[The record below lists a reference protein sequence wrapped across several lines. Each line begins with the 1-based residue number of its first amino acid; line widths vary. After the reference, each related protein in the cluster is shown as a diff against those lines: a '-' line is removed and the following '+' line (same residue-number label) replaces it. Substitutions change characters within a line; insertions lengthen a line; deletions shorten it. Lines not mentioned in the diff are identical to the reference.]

1 MNPSRLL
8 AVTFLAAAGLAGTG
22 ALASHERFHKESP
35 SSKGGFFAATDPV
48 YVKECG
54 SCHFAY
60 SPGLLPVRSWELHM
74 NRLEKHFGEVV
85 TLQPA
90 THDVIKRYLLDN
102 AADRSPFE
110 GSEYFMLKVKADAT
124 PYRFMDVP
132 LYREMHRIILE
143 VISVKTKVKVRTLTN
158 CNACHQF
165 AVEGS
170 FANSELVIPG
180 LTPPVRAAR

>member
-1 MNPSRLL
+1 MKPLHFCSALL
-8 AVTFLAAAGLAGTG
+8 LVATGFAGSS
-22 ALASHERFHKESP
+22 ALASHERFHKESKD
-35 SSKGGFFAATDPV
+35 SKGGFFAATDPT

-60 SPGLLPVRSWELHM
+60 SPGLLPARSWELHM
-74 NRLEKHFGEVV
+74 ERLEKHFGEVV

-90 THDVIKRYLLDN
+90 TRDTVRRYLVEN
-102 AADRSPFE
+102 AADRSPYE
-110 GSEYFMLKVKADAT
+110 GSEYFMSKVKADAT

-143 VISVKTKVKVRTLTN
+143 VISIKTKVKVRTLTN

-165 AVEGS
+165 AADGS
-170 FANSELVIPG
+170 FANSEMFIPG
-180 LTPPVRAAR
+180 LTPPVRSAR